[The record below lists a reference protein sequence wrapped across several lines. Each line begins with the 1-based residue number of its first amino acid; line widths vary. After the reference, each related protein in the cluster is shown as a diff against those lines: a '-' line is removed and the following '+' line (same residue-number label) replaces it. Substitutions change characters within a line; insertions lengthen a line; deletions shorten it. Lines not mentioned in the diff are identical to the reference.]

1 MADEHELAPAAVNE
15 KLDTGDAQI
24 VDVREPGE
32 WEEHRIAG
40 SVLIPLDSLTA
51 RAGEIETGREVV
63 FVCSS
68 GVRSQMA
75 ADAFRA
81 SGYRAYN
88 LTGGIK
94 AWFAAGLP
102 IEP

>member
-1 MADEHELAPAAVNE
+1 MAEEHELAPAAVKE
-15 KLDTGDAQI
+15 KLDAGAQL

-32 WEEHRIAG
+32 WDEHRITG
-40 SVLIPLDSLTA
+40 SVLIPLDSLTT

-81 SGYRAYN
+81 SGYETYN
-88 LTGGIK
+88 LAGGLK

-102 IEP
+102 IES

>member
-1 MADEHELAPAAVNE
+1 MADEHELTPAAVKE
-15 KLDTGDAQI
+15 KVDGGQAQL

-32 WEEHRIAG
+32 WDEHRIAG
-40 SVLIPLDSLTA
+40 SVLIPLDSLTT

-75 ADAFRA
+75 TDAFRA
-81 SGYRAYN
+81 SGYDAYN
-88 LTGGIK
+88 LAGGLK
-94 AWFAAGLP
+94 AWYSAGLP
-102 IEP
+102 IES